1 MTEQSNTGGP
11 AASNEGLLTRL
22 IRAAEIDTRMLGM
35 LAAMLVI
42 WVGFDVISSI
52 LRPGGGGL
60 FGGSFLTS
68 RNLWILL
75 VQTSVIAVMRR
86 LKFESGEKPSKR
98 SSTSSKGM
106 SACVI
111 STQGRIDHDE

>member
-1 MTEQSNTGGP
+1 MAEQSSTGGP
-11 AASNEGLLTRL
+11 AASNEGPISRL

-75 VQTSVIAVMRR
+75 VQTSVIAVM
-86 LKFESGEKPSKR
+86 
-98 SSTSSKGM
+98 TTGM
-106 SACVI
+106 VLVI
-111 STQGRIDHDE
+111 VLRQIDLSVG

>member
-75 VQTSVIAVMRR
+75 VQTSVIAVMTTDSAINGR
-86 LKFESGEKPSKR
+86 KGSMR
-98 SSTSSKGM
+98 SSA
-106 SACVI
+106 SA
-111 STQGRIDHDE
+111 GRPKRG